1 MEARTAIIDKEEGE
15 LEEKATQLEEMLTIC
30 PSRKGSH
37 LILIK
42 KIWLNGKVY

>member
-1 MEARTAIIDKEEGE
+1 MEARKAIIDREEGE
-15 LEEKATQLEEMLTIC
+15 LEEKATQLEEKLTIC

-37 LILIK
+37 LVLIK